1 MSYSWREMIKR
12 KKKELKEKLK
22 LSEADWS
29 FIQDNIGEFCRESD
43 AQIRLIYGEN
53 CNVDK
58 VVEGMTDYEFMQM
71 SEEVIK
77 TILEKLKYKK
87 KKKKKQKQ
95 SEEQTEEQKANQDEE
110 EQQEQEIE
118 CQKE

>member
-95 SEEQTEEQKANQDEE
+95 SEEQTEEQKANQDEQ